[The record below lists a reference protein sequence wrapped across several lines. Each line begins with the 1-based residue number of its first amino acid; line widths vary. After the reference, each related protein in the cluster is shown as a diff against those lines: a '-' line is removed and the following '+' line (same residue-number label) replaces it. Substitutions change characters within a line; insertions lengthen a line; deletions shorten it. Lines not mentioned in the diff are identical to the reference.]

1 MPSRLAFLLALAVL
15 ACGREGP
22 PNPVK
27 EAFAR
32 APQSANL
39 GAAVAFQFPATR
51 GRDTRVYRLPG
62 FVQVDWRFEATR
74 RPIRS
79 IVGFAADQDLVYA
92 LTDADELA
100 ALDLATGRVRVVD
113 TLVAVAALSPTG
125 TPVLVHRDG
134 TVAAVINRSP
144 VPWGVTFSTVPSRV
158 WVAARDRLVATVPQ
172 ESGRL
177 LQQVG
182 AGQAT
187 ISQPMPPGEVTV
199 ADWADAVA
207 VSTDSALVLLDP
219 ADPHGR
225 RSLAMTPAPRFAAFS
240 PSGHRLYVVDGEGGL
255 RSIDRFTL
263 EEVRRLQLPGA
274 AAAARMDPWG
284 RDLLVRPAVG
294 DSIWIVDVISWQ
306 LEHTVAGGWD
316 EALPS
321 AAPDGSVLVRRGN
334 RVVCLSGDTLA
345 DAGATED
352 SRGDLWLAGA
362 WDPRKPALEAVAE
375 GGPEAQPA
383 GQMIY
388 VQVSSTSNPDWAADL
403 AANLRRAGMQAS
415 VLPPDRPDEPYRVV
429 LGPYATREE
438 AESTGRRLSMPYWI
452 FTRDTSQTP

>member
-1 MPSRLAFLLALAVL
+1 MPSRSALLLALVVV

-22 PNPVK
+22 SNPVK

-51 GRDTRVYRLPG
+51 GRDTRLYRLPG
-62 FVQVDWRFEATR
+62 FVQVDWTFEATR

-100 ALDLATGRVRVVD
+100 ALDLATGRVRIED
-113 TLVAVAALSPTG
+113 TVVAVAALSPTG

-134 TVAAVINRSP
+134 TVAAVVNRSP
-144 VPWGVTFSTVPSRV
+144 VPWGVTFSSVPSRV
-158 WVAARDRLVATVPQ
+158 WVAARERLVAAVPQ
-172 ESGRL
+172 DSGRQ
-177 LQQVG
+177 LQQ
-182 AGQAT
+182 AREGQAT
-187 ISQPMPPGEVTV
+187 VSQPMPRGDV
-199 ADWADAVA
+199 AVSDWADAVA
-207 VSTDSALVLLDP
+207 VSTDSGLVLLDP
-219 ADPHGR
+219 ADPQGR
-225 RSLAMTPAPRFAAFS
+225 RFLALTPAPRLAVFS
-240 PSGHRLYVVDGEGGL
+240 PSGHRLYVVDAEGGL
-255 RSIDRFTL
+255 HSIDRFTL
-263 EEVRRLQLPGA
+263 EEVHHLPLPGA

-284 RDLLVRPAVG
+284 RDLLVRPAEG
-294 DSIWIVDVISWQ
+294 DSIWIVDVVSWQ
-306 LEHTVAGGWD
+306 LRRTIAGGWD
-316 EALPS
+316 DGLPS
-321 AAPDGSVLVRRGN
+321 VAPDGSILVRRGN

-345 DAGATED
+345 AAGAAED

-362 WDPRKPALEAVAE
+362 WDPRKPALETVE
-375 GGPEAQPA
+375 QGGPEVQPT
-383 GQMIY
+383 GRIIY
-388 VQVSSTSNPDWAADL
+388 VQLSSTSNPDWASDL

-438 AESTGRRLSMPYWI
+438 AERTGRRLSMPYWI
-452 FTRDTSQTP
+452 FTRDTTQTP